1 MVLFFVTAVP
11 LFLITS
17 SVTWAVNDLGLYE
30 RGFEKRDISFRTG
43 IDEDG
48 LSSIARQIR
57 GYFNSTGEPID
68 IEATIFGENRELF
81 NEREAIHMKD
91 VKHLIWGVYG
101 IGAASGAYLLGFVAL
116 GLLIYRRPFVS
127 ILSKYLLWGSSLTI
141 GLVTLVGLIALVG
154 FDSLFLLFHK
164 VSFSN
169 DFWRLD
175 SRTDYLVR
183 LFPQGFW
190 FDATLFVALLT
201 VVGAL
206 LLGGLAGAY
215 LVLGSRQRR
224 RTASALLGS
233 PSSAVEL

>member
-1 MVLFFVTAVP
+1 MVFFFVIAVP
-11 LFLITS
+11 LFLITG

-30 RGFEKRDISFRTG
+30 RGFDKRDISFWTG

-57 GYFNSTGEPID
+57 GYFNSAGEPID
-68 IEATIFGENRELF
+68 IQATIFGESRELF
-81 NEREAIHMKD
+81 NQREVIHMKD

-101 IGAASGAYLLGFVAL
+101 LGAASGLYLLSFAAL
-116 GLLIYRRPFVS
+116 GLLMYRRPFVHT
-127 ILSKYLLWGSSLTI
+127 LSKYLLWGSSLTI
-141 GLVTLVGLIALVG
+141 GLVALVGFIALVG

-169 DFWRLD
+169 EFWRLD
-175 SRTDYLVR
+175 SRTDYLVK

-190 FDATLFVALLT
+190 FDATLFVALVT
-201 VVGAL
+201 VVSAL
-206 LLGGLAGAY
+206 LLGGLAGSY

-224 RTASALLGS
+224 RTGSPLLQS